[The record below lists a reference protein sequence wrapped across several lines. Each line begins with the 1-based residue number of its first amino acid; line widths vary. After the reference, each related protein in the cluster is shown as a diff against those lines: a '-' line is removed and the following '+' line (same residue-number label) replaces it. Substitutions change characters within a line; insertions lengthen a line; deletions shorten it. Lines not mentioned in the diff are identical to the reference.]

1 MKRYI
6 VLLLI
11 FLAGCSGI
19 TVEKDIKVDPNDW
32 VMSGGSPRQQN
43 VSKFTLVPPLNLMW
57 DYNIEGGV
65 GPSGIAVSDAVVFVN
80 ALQGDLF
87 TFDVL
92 SGGKIGNLKIL
103 GKDCS
108 TAPLVMGN
116 NVILAFAG
124 DKKYS
129 LISYDLKYGKINWQK
144 NYGDLQT
151 SPVLY
156 EDFIYVGSLNG
167 NFYKIDPV
175 NGKKIWKFDA
185 KAQIHSTCAVSNGT
199 AVFGSDKGKIYAV
212 ETATG
217 NQKWVFE
224 TSSPVLSA
232 PLINDDRVFIGC
244 NDSNYYSLFLNDG
257 RKYWATNLHSKII
270 SGSAIDNDGN
280 IYTGCID
287 GSIYKLTNALGE
299 VYWKTETK
307 GTIISSPV
315 LSGEVVYV
323 SSYDSYLYAFDRVSG
338 KELWKSPM
346 LENKIKTS
354 PIIWRDYLF
363 VAADEI
369 VYCFTSKPVGG
380 NISK

>member
-1 MKRYI
+1 MVI
-6 VLLLI
+6 LS
-11 FLAGCSGI
+11 GCSGI
-19 TVEKDIKVDPNDW
+19 TVEKDIKNDPNDW
-32 VMSGGSPRQQN
+32 LMSGGSAQQQN
-43 VSKFTLVPPLNLMW
+43 VSKFTLVPPLNLKW

-65 GPSGIAVSDAVVFVN
+65 GPNGIAVSDAVVFVN
-80 ALQGDLF
+80 GLQGVLF

-92 SGGKIGNLKIL
+92 SGGKIGNLKSL

-116 NVILAFAG
+116 NVIIAFAG

-129 LISYDLKYGKINWQK
+129 LLSYDLKYGKVNWQN

-156 EDFIYVGSLNG
+156 EDYIYVGSLNG
-167 NFYKIDPV
+167 NFYKIDPS
-175 NGKKIWKFDA
+175 NGKKVWKFDA
-185 KAQIHSTCAVSNGT
+185 KAQIHSTCAINNGT
-199 AVFGSDKGKIYAV
+199 AVFGTDKGKIFAV
-212 ETATG
+212 ETSTG
-217 NQKWVFE
+217 DQKWVFE
-224 TSSPVLSA
+224 TNLPVIST
-232 PLINDDRVFIGC
+232 PLIKDDRVFIGC
-244 NDSNYYSLFLNDG
+244 NDSNYYSLFLKDG
-257 RKYWATNLHSKII
+257 KKYWQTNLHSKII

-280 IYTGCID
+280 IYTGCVD

-299 VYWKTETK
+299 IYWKAETQ

-315 LSGEVVYV
+315 LSGDLIYV
-323 SSYDSYLYAFDRVSG
+323 SSYDSYVYAFDRVTG
-338 KELWKSPM
+338 NAVWKSPM

-354 PIIWRDYLF
+354 PVVWREYLF

-369 VYCFTSKPVGG
+369 VYCFTSKPVEG